1 MIQGRIRAIDHGEK
15 GGFDLSFLNGDI
27 TIPDQPDGYIV
38 SCGCGVGKTS
48 VIKQMIVMRYKEGIL
63 YCVDTKD
70 ELDKMETAL
79 LNMGIDNRDI
89 LKIHQDIDK
98 DILSDYFSHPETLMQ
113 KPIILITHCRLF
125 ADLINFFVLYKPKDK
140 VSAFDGDFKKL
151 MQRNDTRKYIFLDE
165 TPLFFKPFATIP
177 RIILGC
183 LAKWE
188 NGEWKCKERGEMELF
203 YENFIKGTELDFFRT
218 EHALNNLKREV
229 LFNLIEQNIGKWMNF
244 KDTARDIQ
252 VYFYSAD
259 LIQEGMKAHVIV
271 FEGAGDILLR
281 QSKVFKLLDIK
292 LKYNS
297 EVVFNKFQMDWKRKD
312 DNICASYIATSI
324 ESIIKAA
331 TGKTLVVVWKNT
343 GKEKEDET
351 SGTSAFRDEVR
362 ECLANMY
369 VNEEQF
375 EVTYYGA
382 SNTKSTNEFRDFQ
395 NIILCGKWDILNNK
409 ADQID
414 EAYLSSTSAKDQRL
428 WYFVQLIARTA
439 IRKHNGG
446 KVKVW
451 YSSDFSEKLINQL
464 DRYFNQ
470 NTLYDITNDT
480 NTWVKKLDEQRIRK
494 NVRDDIIKLNL
505 VNENVSLSILGNRP
519 YELKMTLEDIYQLL
533 PRAERKVKHYIP
545 LRDNLSKLGITL
557 TIE

>member
-1 MIQGRIRAIDHGEK
+1 MIQGKIRAIDHGEK
-15 GGFDLSFLNGDI
+15 GGFDLSFLNGNI

-48 VIKQMIVMRYKEGIL
+48 VIKQMIVMRYKEGVL

-125 ADLINFFVLYKPKDK
+125 ADLINFFVLYKSKGK

-177 RIILGC
+177 RIVLGC

-188 NGEWKCKERGEMELF
+188 NEEWKCKERDEMELF
-203 YENFIKGTELDFFRT
+203 YETFVKGTELDFFKT
-218 EHALNNLKREV
+218 EHALNNLKRGV
-229 LFNLIEQNIGKWMNF
+229 LFNLIEQNIGKWMNL
-244 KDTARDIQ
+244 KDTTRDIQ
-252 VYFYSAD
+252 VNFYSAD
-259 LIQEGMKAHVIV
+259 LVQEGMKAHVIV

-292 LKYNS
+292 QKYNS

-312 DNICASYIATSI
+312 DNICSSHIATSI

-369 VNEEQF
+369 VSEDKF
-375 EVTYYGA
+375 EITYYGA
-382 SNTKSTNEFRDFQ
+382 SNTKSTNEFRDYE

-409 ADQID
+409 AGQID
-414 EAYLSSTSAKDQRL
+414 EAYLSSTSAQDQRL
-428 WYFVQLIARTA
+428 WYFVQLITRTA

-451 YSSDFSEKLINQL
+451 YSSDFSGKLINQL
-464 DRYFNQ
+464 DHYFNH
-470 NTLYDITNDT
+470 NTLYDVTNDT
-480 NTWVKKLDEQRIRK
+480 DTWVNKLNKHSIRK

-519 YELKMTLEDIYQLL
+519 YELKMTLEDIYKLL
-533 PRAERKVKHYIP
+533 PRAERKAKHYAP
-545 LRDNLSKLGITL
+545 LKDNLKKLGITL

>member
-1 MIQGRIRAIDHGEK
+1 MTQGKIRAIDHGEK

-125 ADLINFFVLYKPKDK
+125 ADLINFFVLYKPKSK
-140 VSAFDGDFKKL
+140 VTAFDGDFKKL
-151 MQRNDTRKYIFLDE
+151 MQRNDTRRYIFLDE

-177 RIILGC
+177 RIVLGC
-183 LAKWE
+183 FAKWE
-188 NGEWKCKERGEMELF
+188 NEEWKCKERGEMELF
-203 YENFIKGTELDFFRT
+203 YETFIKGTEFDFFKT

-229 LFNLIEQNIGKWMNF
+229 LFDLMEKNINRWMNL
-244 KDTARDIQ
+244 KDTTKDIL
-252 VYFYSAD
+252 VNFYSAD
-259 LIQEGMKAHVIV
+259 FVQEGMKSHVIV

-292 LKYNS
+292 QKYNS

-312 DNICASYIATSI
+312 DSVCASYIATSL
-324 ESIIKAA
+324 ESIIKGT
-331 TGKTLVVVWKNT
+331 TGKTLVVVWKDT
-343 GKEKEDET
+343 GKEKEDEG

-362 ECLANMY
+362 ECLLNMY
-369 VNEEQF
+369 MNEEKF
-375 EVTYYGA
+375 EITYYGA
-382 SNTKSTNEFRDFQ
+382 SNTKSTNEFRDFE
-395 NIILCGKWDILNNK
+395 NIVLCGKWDILNNK
-409 ADQID
+409 ASQID
-414 EAYLSSTSAKDQRL
+414 EAYLSSTSAQDQRL
-428 WYFVQLIARTA
+428 WYFVQLITRTA

>member
-48 VIKQMIVMRYKEGIL
+48 VIKQMIVMRYREGIL

-98 DILSDYFSHPETLMQ
+98 DILSDYFCHPETLMQ

-428 WYFVQLIARTA
+428 WYFVQLITRTA

>member
-1 MIQGRIRAIDHGEK
+1 MIQGKIRAIDHGEK

-151 MQRNDTRKYIFLDE
+151 MQRNDTRRYIFLDE

-428 WYFVQLIARTA
+428 WYFVQLITRTA

-470 NTLYDITNDT
+470 NTLYDVTSDT
-480 NTWVKKLDEQRIRK
+480 DTWMKKLDEHSIRK
-494 NVRDDIIKLNL
+494 NVRKDIIKLNL

-519 YELKMTLEDIYQLL
+519 YELRMTLGDIYKLL
-533 PRAERKVKHYIP
+533 PRAERKAKHYIP
-545 LRDNLSKLGITL
+545 LRDNLNKLGITL